1 MPTYPS
7 IDTDGVLRLT
17 VTANGTAQPDL
28 AVVSVTVRRAFNRIP
43 WAEIVIRD
51 GDMPTGTF
59 ACGDSADFAPGSV
72 VTISAGFGNDEA
84 QIFSGV
90 VIRHGVRIEGQND
103 SRLVIEC
110 RDAAVK
116 MTIGRNNANFIDSTD
131 SDVLS
136 TLIDAHGLTAKVD
149 TTAGSYGEMVQ
160 FHSTDWDFLLA
171 RAEFNGMLVDVEDGT
186 VNVQAPQA
194 GGAVAFGVTWGL
206 DLYEFD
212 ADIDARLQYQSVQAT
227 AWDPAA
233 QAIVQG
239 DAAAPAPFNAQGNL
253 DSATLADV
261 IGLPVMPLRT
271 ATTQSPQ
278 MLTSWAKGVQTRA
291 ELARIRGHLR
301 CMGTA
306 LARPGVLVQVSGVG
320 QRFSGA
326 VYVTAVEHALVGGF
340 WHTDVEFGLDPAW
353 HPLQHDVVAP
363 PASGLLP
370 GIGGLQIGVV
380 LKLDGDPLNA
390 QRIQISLPVTQAQ
403 TQGVWARLIQG
414 YASNGF
420 GAFFLPEVGDEVI
433 VGFLNDDPCHPVV
446 IGSVY
451 SANHVPPYA
460 IEAAN
465 DTKAIV
471 TRARHV
477 IAFDEKNK
485 TVTIT
490 TPGQNKVVLDDTA
503 QSILVQDQHNN
514 SVKLSEAGIACD
526 SPYDIT
532 LTAQGSIRMSANM
545 SIELTAQADVK
556 AAGLNVQCE
565 AQVGF
570 TGKGGATAELS
581 AAGQTTVQGAM
592 VMIN

>member
-1 MPTYPS
+1 
-7 IDTDGVLRLT
+7 
-17 VTANGTAQPDL
+17 
-28 AVVSVTVRRAFNRIP
+28 
-43 WAEIVIRD
+43 
-51 GDMPTGTF
+51 
-59 ACGDSADFAPGSV
+59 
-72 VTISAGFGNDEA
+72 
-84 QIFSGV
+84 
-90 VIRHGVRIEGQND
+90 
-103 SRLVIEC
+103 
-110 RDAAVK
+110 
-116 MTIGRNNANFIDSTD
+116 
-131 SDVLS
+131 
-136 TLIDAHGLTAKVD
+136 
-149 TTAGSYGEMVQ
+149 
-160 FHSTDWDFLLA
+160 
-171 RAEFNGMLVDVEDGT
+171 
-186 VNVQAPQA
+186 
-194 GGAVAFGVTWGL
+194 
-206 DLYEFD
+206 
-212 ADIDARLQYQSVQAT
+212 
-227 AWDPAA
+227 
-233 QAIVQG
+233 
-239 DAAAPAPFNAQGNL
+239 
-253 DSATLADV
+253 
-261 IGLPVMPLRT
+261 
-271 ATTQSPQ
+271 
-278 MLTSWAKGVQTRA
+278 
-291 ELARIRGHLR
+291 
-301 CMGTA
+301 
-306 LARPGVLVQVSGVG
+306 
-320 QRFSGA
+320 
-326 VYVTAVEHALVGGF
+326 
-340 WHTDVEFGLDPAW
+340 
-353 HPLQHDVVAP
+353 VVAP

-446 IGSVY
+446 IGAVY

-490 TPGQNKVVLDDTA
+490 TPGKNKVVFDDTA
-503 QSILVQDQHNN
+503 QSILLQDQHNN

-532 LTAQGSIRMSANM
+532 LTAQGSIRMSANV

>member
-1 MPTYPS
+1 MATYPS
-7 IDTDGVLRLT
+7 IDTDGVLRVT
-17 VTANGTAQPDL
+17 VAANGTPQPDL
-28 AVVSVTVRRAFNRIP
+28 AVVSATVRRAFNRMP

-59 ACGDSADFAPGSV
+59 ACGDTADFAPGSV

-90 VIRHGVRIEGQND
+90 VVRHGVRIEGQND

-110 RDAAVK
+110 RDLAVK
-116 MTIGRNNANFIDSTD
+116 MTIGRHNANFVNSTD
-131 SDVLS
+131 SDILG
-136 TLIDAHGLTAKVD
+136 TLIAAHGLSANVGA
-149 TTAGSYGEMVQ
+149 TTGTYGEMVQ
-160 FHSTDWDFLLA
+160 FYSSDWDFLLA

-186 VNVQAPQA
+186 VNVQPPQA
-194 GGAVAFGVTWGL
+194 SGQPVFGVTWGI

-227 AWDPAA
+227 AWDPAT

-239 DAAAPAPFNAQGNL
+239 DAATPAPLNAQGNL
-253 DSATLADV
+253 DSATLAQV
-261 IGLPVMPLRT
+261 IGLPVWQLQT
-271 ATTQSPQ
+271 ATTQPPQ
-278 MLTSWAKGVQTRA
+278 TLTSWAKGVQTRA

-306 LARPGVLVQVSGVG
+306 LAKPGVLVQVSGVG
-320 QRFSGA
+320 ARFSGA

-340 WHTDVEFGLDPAW
+340 WHTDVEFGLEPGWQPA
-353 HPLQHDVVAP
+353 QADVQAP
-363 PASGLLP
+363 PAAGLLP

-433 VGFLNDDPCHPVV
+433 VGYLNDDPCHPVV
-446 IGSVY
+446 LGAVY
-451 SANHVPPYA
+451 SSNHMPPYA
-460 IEAAN
+460 IEATN
-465 DTKAIV
+465 DIKAIV
-471 TRARHV
+471 TRAKHV
-477 IAFDEKNK
+477 IEFDEKNK
-485 TVTIT
+485 IVTIT
-490 TPGQNKVVLDDTA
+490 TPGQNKVVLDDTS
-503 QSILVQDQHNN
+503 QSILVQDQHSN
-514 SVKLSEAGIACD
+514 SVKLSQAGIACD

-532 LTAQGSIRMSANM
+532 LSAQGSIRMSADV
-545 SIELTAQADVK
+545 SIEMTAQVDVK

-581 AAGQTTVQGAM
+581 AAGQTTVQGAL